1 MENGGTMEPRI
12 QYARTSDGVSI
23 AYWTLEKGEP
33 LVFMLPLSLV
43 RLEWQIP
50 EWRNWA
56 EFLAAKRQLIRYDGK
71 GKCGTA
77 APRWLTRQRLHSFR
91 RFTTFVRVPTLIQ
104 SENVVTKHVEQA
116 VLARFMPFRGGYVAV
131 MRKESTRMPRMPT
144 RPQRHV
150 LERRLRRPRH

>member
-50 EWRNWA
+50 EWRN
-56 EFLAAKRQLIRYDGK
+56 
-71 GKCGTA
+71 
-77 APRWLTRQRLHSFR
+77 
-91 RFTTFVRVPTLIQ
+91 
-104 SENVVTKHVEQA
+104 
-116 VLARFMPFRGGYVAV
+116 
-131 MRKESTRMPRMPT
+131 
-144 RPQRHV
+144 
-150 LERRLRRPRH
+150 